1 MTLVRATKGKNIILS
16 SDAQKVMELRGPYDV
31 VNLGNLFGMSPDK
44 AKASI
49 SKLCQSVVIH
59 AETRKTYRGMLKV
72 EGIPNL
78 APSTSHNK
86 KKESKKSEDEEDDE
100 NDYDQEEDM
109 DISQKGG

>member
-1 MTLVRATKGKNIILS
+1 MTLVRITKGKNIILS

-72 EGIPNL
+72 EGISNL
-78 APSTSHNK
+78 APASSSNK
-86 KKESKKSEDEEDDE
+86 KKESKKSEDDEDDE
-100 NDYDQEEDM
+100 ENDEEDM